1 MFKSIHYKLVFFIL
15 LLIISVAVFTLCIV
29 REQYVYSII
38 PALGIYGSLLLLIH
52 HYKKFNQNILFLLNA
67 LDNGD
72 YSFHFTESK
81 MSAREKELNSMMNRI
96 KEILT
101 NARKE
106 VIQNEKFLSLII
118 ENVSTGI
125 VIVSERG
132 NVRTVNHSALQLLG
146 LPVFTHLNQLSSI
159 NEDYPLLFHSIQ
171 AGEKGQISVINER
184 EEVQVSLQVSQIKVK
199 DELIKVITLNNIGNE
214 LEAKEMESWI
224 RLIRVM
230 THEIM
235 NSIAPITSLSE
246 TMLTLLNNPDVDTI
260 DSSIKDN
267 TIEAF
272 DTIHVTAKG
281 LLAFVE
287 SYRRFTGVPQ
297 PVIKSFE
304 LSPLINKLVHLHDHL
319 MEERNIEAQIISE
332 EKDIT
337 VNGDENL
344 ITQVLVNIIKNA
356 IQAIDSEE
364 HGCIFIK
371 YNLQDKFTY
380 IDISNT
386 GKPIPKE
393 ELSSIFIPFFTT
405 KESGS
410 GIGLSISRYI
420 MRLHGGKLLHSV
432 SPEGYTTFSLVFPN

>member
-15 LLIISVAVFTLCIV
+15 LLILSVAICTLCIV
-29 REQYVYSII
+29 KEHYVYSLI
-38 PALGIYGSLLLLIH
+38 PMLGIYISLLLLVH
-52 HYKKFNQNILFLLNA
+52 YYKKFNQNIMFLLNA

-72 YSFHFTESK
+72 YSFHFTVSK
-81 MSAREKELNSMMNRI
+81 MSARERELNSMMNRI
-96 KEILT
+96 KDILT

-159 NEDYPLLFHSIQ
+159 NEDYPLLFHTIQ
-171 AGEKGQISVINER
+171 TGEKGQISVINER
-184 EEVQVSLQVSQIKVK
+184 EEIQVSLQVSQIKVK
-199 DELIKVITLNNIGNE
+199 DELIKIITLNNIGNE

-246 TMLTLLNNPDVDTI
+246 TMLTVLNNPDIKTI
-260 DSSIKDN
+260 DSSVKDN

-272 DTIHVTAKG
+272 DTIHITAKG

-304 LSPLINKLVHLHDHL
+304 LRPLINKLVHLHDHL
-319 MEERNIEAQIISE
+319 MEERGIEAQILSE
-332 EKDIT
+332 EKHVV

-356 IQAIDSEE
+356 IQAIDPEQ
-364 HGCIFIK
+364 HGQIFIK
-371 YNLQDKFTY
+371 YNQQDKFTY

>member
-1 MFKSIHYKLVFFIL
+1 MFKSIHYRLVLFIIL
-15 LLIISVAVFTLCIV
+15 LILSASLLTLCIIK
-29 REQYVYSII
+29 EQYVYSLI
-38 PALGIYGSLLLLIH
+38 PALGVFTSLYLLTF

-81 MSAREKELNSMMNRI
+81 MSARERDLNTMMNRI
-96 KEILT
+96 KDILT

-125 VIVSERG
+125 VIVTERG

-159 NEDYPLLFHSIQ
+159 NEDYPLLFHNIK

-184 EEVQVSLQVSQIKVK
+184 EEVLVSLQVSQIKVN
-199 DELIKVITLNNIGNE
+199 DDLIKVITLNNIGNE

-246 TMLTLLNNPDVDTI
+246 TMLTLLNDKDLDTM
-260 DSSIKDN
+260 DSSMKNN
-267 TIEAF
+267 TVEAF
-272 DTIHVTAKG
+272 DTIHITAKG

-297 PVIKSFE
+297 PVIKVFE
-304 LSPLINKLVHLHDHL
+304 LRPLINKLVHLHEHL
-319 MEERNIEAQIISE
+319 MEDRNIEVQIIA
-332 EKDIT
+332 KDENSIIS
-337 VNGDENL
+337 GDENL
-344 ITQVLVNIIKNA
+344 ITQVVVNIIKNA
-356 IQAIDSEE
+356 IQAIDPSE
-364 HGCIFIK
+364 HGKIFIK
-371 YNLQDKFTY
+371 YSIQNKFTY

-420 MRLHGGKLLHSV
+420 MRLHGGKLIHSL
-432 SPEGYTTFSLVFPN
+432 SPEGYTTFTLVFPN

>member
-1 MFKSIHYKLVFFIL
+1 MFKSIQYKLIFFIVL
-15 LLIISVAVFTLCIV
+15 LMLSAAILTLCILKG
-29 REQYVYSII
+29 EYVYSLL
-38 PALGIYGSLLLLIH
+38 PALGLFVCLYLLAH
-52 HYKKFNQNILFLLNA
+52 YYKKFNQNILFLLNA

-72 YSFHFTESK
+72 YSFHFTETK
-81 MSAREKELNSMMNRI
+81 MSARERELNIMMNRI
-96 KEILT
+96 KDILT
-101 NARKE
+101 NARKD

-125 VIVSERG
+125 VIVTERG

-146 LPVFTHLNQLSSI
+146 LPVFTHLNQLNTI
-159 NEDYPLLFHSIQ
+159 NENYPQLFHIIK

-184 EEVQVSLQVSQIKVK
+184 EEVQVSLQVSEIKVR
-199 DELIKVITLNNIGNE
+199 DENIKIITLNNIGNE

-246 TMLTLLNNPDVDTI
+246 TMLTLLNNPDMEMM
-260 DSSIKDN
+260 DSSMRNN
-267 TIEAF
+267 TVEAF
-272 DTIHVTAKG
+272 DTIHLTAKG

-297 PVIKSFE
+297 PVIKPFE
-304 LSPLINKLVHLHDHL
+304 MRPLINKLVHLHEHL
-319 MEERNIEAQIISE
+319 MEDRNINVRIIARE
-332 EKDIT
+332 ENIT

-344 ITQVLVNIIKNA
+344 ITQVIVNIIKNA
-356 IQAIDSEE
+356 IQAIDPSEN
-364 HGCIFIK
+364 GTIFIK
-371 YNLQDKFTY
+371 YNTQDKFTY

-420 MRLHGGKLLHSV
+420 MRLHGGKLIHSL
-432 SPEGYTTFSLVFPN
+432 SPEGYTTFTLLFPN

>member
-1 MFKSIHYKLVFFIL
+1 MFKSIHYRLVFFII
-15 LLIISVAVFTLCIV
+15 LLILSASLLTLCIIK
-29 REQYVYSII
+29 EQYVYSLI
-38 PALGIYGSLLLLIH
+38 PALGVFASLYLLTF

-81 MSAREKELNSMMNRI
+81 MSARERDLNTMMNRI
-96 KEILT
+96 KDILT

-125 VIVSERG
+125 VIVTERG

-159 NEDYPLLFHSIQ
+159 NEDYPLLFHNIK

-184 EEVQVSLQVSQIKVK
+184 EEVLVSLQVSQIKVN
-199 DELIKVITLNNIGNE
+199 DDLIKVITLNNIGNE

-246 TMLTLLNNPDVDTI
+246 TMLTLLNDKDLDTM
-260 DSSIKDN
+260 DSSMKNN
-267 TIEAF
+267 TVEAF
-272 DTIHVTAKG
+272 DTIHITAKG

-297 PVIKSFE
+297 PVIKTFE
-304 LSPLINKLVHLHDHL
+304 LRPLINKLVHLHEHL
-319 MEERNIEAQIISE
+319 MEDRNIEVQIIA
-332 EKDIT
+332 KDENSIIS
-337 VNGDENL
+337 GDENL
-344 ITQVLVNIIKNA
+344 ITQVVVNIIKNA
-356 IQAIDSEE
+356 IQAIDPSEN
-364 HGCIFIK
+364 GKIFIK
-371 YNLQDKFTY
+371 YSVQNKFTY

-420 MRLHGGKLLHSV
+420 MRLHGGKLIHSL
-432 SPEGYTTFSLVFPN
+432 SPEGYTTFTLVFPN